1 MLWLNFS
8 LEAYNYTRLW
18 GIMPSDQKELEVGR
32 KRRAFSPLI
41 CCYESDFP
49 NKPLCGL
56 IIQLTSLCKVKV
68 RVSIEL

>member
-1 MLWLNFS
+1 
-8 LEAYNYTRLW
+8 
-18 GIMPSDQKELEVGR
+18 MPSDQKELEVGR
-32 KRRAFSPLI
+32 KRRVFSLLI
-41 CCYESDFP
+41 CYYESDFP